1 MRISVWSSDVCSTRT
16 HKTAIAFQISR
27 QHWGDQ
33 IRHRLLLPVCLG
45 ICDCI
50 ILKPS
55 MTVGWNDNRQLDE
68 GSVWN
73 LAELDRRHC
82 CAAMCQG
89 RSGIARKGGVSGTSV
104 YVRVDYG

>member
-1 MRISVWSSDVCSTRT
+1 MRAAHPALSDPCWSRFSTRT

-55 MTVGWNDNRQLDE
+55 MKVGWNDNRKLDE
-68 GSVWN
+68 GSVWS
-73 LAELDRRHC
+73 LANLDRRHC
-82 CAAMCQG
+82 CSAKIDTTSYRSRGCQ
-89 RSGIARKGGVSGTSV
+89 
-104 YVRVDYG
+104 YG

>member
-1 MRISVWSSDVCSTRT
+1 MRAAHPALSDPCWSRFSTRT

-55 MTVGWNDNRQLDE
+55 MKVGWNDNRQLDE
-68 GSVWN
+68 GRSEEHTS
-73 LAELDRRHC
+73 ELQSLMRNSY
-82 CAAMCQG
+82 AAFCLKKYNILQQKKEQT
-89 RSGIARKGGVSGTSV
+89 I
-104 YVRVDYG
+104 